1 MKQIQFEVPGKIVPK
16 GRPRF
21 ARRGKFIST
30 YTPQRTKSYEQLIAW
45 TAKAAGVKPAEGPVQ
60 MEIIAHFKLPK
71 LTKAETARRL
81 TEGHTQRPD
90 VDNLGKIAGDALNQI
105 AYLDDSQVTEMICRK
120 KWTDQKEKLVINV
133 RSAG

>member
-45 TAKAAGVKPAEGPVQ
+45 TAKAAGVRPAEGSVSLTVT
-60 MEIIAHFKLPK
+60 AFFKLPDSISK
-71 LTKAETARRL
+71 KERDRRL
-81 TEGHTQRPD
+81 SIGHTQKPD
-90 VDNLGKIAGDALNQI
+90 CDNIVKIMDGLNGI
-105 AYLDDSQVTEMICRK
+105 AYYDDAQVTEMSCSK
-120 KWTDQKEKLVINV
+120 QWTEQEEKLVVLIH
-133 RSAG
+133 SK

>member
-45 TAKAAGVKPAEGPVQ
+45 TAKAAGVRLAEGPVSLTVT
-60 MEIIAHFKLPK
+60 AFFKLPDSISK
-71 LTKAETARRL
+71 KERERRV
-81 TEGHTQRPD
+81 TMGHTQKPD
-90 VDNLGKIAGDALNQI
+90 CDNIVKIMDALNGI
-105 AYLDDSQVTEMICRK
+105 AYHDDAQVTEMACSK
-120 KWTDQKEKLVINV
+120 QWTDQEEKLVICLT
-133 RSAG
+133 SPL